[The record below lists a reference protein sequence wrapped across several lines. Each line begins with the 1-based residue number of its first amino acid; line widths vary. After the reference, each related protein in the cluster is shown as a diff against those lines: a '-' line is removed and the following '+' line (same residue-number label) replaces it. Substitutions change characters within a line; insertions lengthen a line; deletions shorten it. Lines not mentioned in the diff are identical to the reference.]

1 MDVLSDESLKRL
13 SPGWWIQKMGCR
25 KKIM

>member
-25 KKIM
+25 K